1 MKQRTLSFLCA
12 FCFVLMLLMQPALAA
27 TKKNAD
33 PTPTPGPTETPTVFA
48 STVLYYNPSG
58 GEYYHLDQNCKII
71 NPKFLPLGGQFTYG
85 EIGNEPYSKLKPC
98 NVCGAPLP
106 PE

>member
-1 MKQRTLSFLCA
+1 MKTIRRMILIGLFLA
-12 FCFVLMLLMQPALAA
+12 IALTGIGGQALCE
-27 TKKNAD
+27 D
-33 PTPTPGPTETPTVFA
+33 V
-48 STVLYYNPSG
+48 VYWVNPNG
-58 GEYYHLDQNCKII
+58 GRYYHLDQNCKII
-71 NPKFLPLGGQFTYG
+71 NAKFLPLGGQFTYG